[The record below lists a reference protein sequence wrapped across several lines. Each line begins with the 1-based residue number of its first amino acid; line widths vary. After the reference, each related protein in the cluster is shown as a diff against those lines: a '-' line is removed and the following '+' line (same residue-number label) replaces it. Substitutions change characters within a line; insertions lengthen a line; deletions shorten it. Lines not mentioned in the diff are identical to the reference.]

1 MHLQQ
6 HPGLEPGRGDGF
18 VDVNHGDLD
27 DVGGAALDRGI
38 QRGAFGGLPELTVAA
53 VQFRQI
59 ASAAQHRR
67 GEAVFAG
74 LLDHTLQVVPHA
86 AEPGEVGV
94 HLFLG
99 LFSGDLEL
107 RGQTVGAESVGKAV
121 GHRLDPAA
129 QFRGDLVDGHP
140 EGTGADEGVQI
151 LAGSKRLDESGV
163 LGQVRHDPH
172 LDLAV
177 VGGHQLRIAVTH
189 TERVAD
195 PAAGFGADRDVLQ
208 VRVGRRQPPGGG
220 DGLVERG
227 VDAAVGGS
235 RLQQSVD
242 GDLQSGDVAMGQQV
256 LEERMCGLVEQGL
269 QGVGIGGV
277 AGLGLL
283 GLRHLQLVEQHHLQL
298 FG

>member
-1 MHLQQ
+1 M
-6 HPGLEPGRGDGF
+6 
-18 VDVNHGDLD
+18 
-27 DVGGAALDRGI
+27 
-38 QRGAFGGLPELTVAA
+38 
-53 VQFRQI
+53 
-59 ASAAQHRR
+59 
-67 GEAVFAG
+67 
-74 LLDHTLQVVPHA
+74 
-86 AEPGEVGV
+86 
-94 HLFLG
+94 
-99 LFSGDLEL
+99 
-107 RGQTVGAESVGKAV
+107 
-121 GHRLDPAA
+121 
-129 QFRGDLVDGHP
+129 
-140 EGTGADEGVQI
+140 QI
-151 LAGSKRLDESGV
+151 LAGAKRLDESGV

-242 GDLQSGDVAMGQQV
+242 GDFQSGDVAMGQQV
-256 LEERMCGLVEQGL
+256 LEERVRRLVEQRL

-283 GLRHLQLVEQHHLQL
+283 GLRHLQFVEQDDLQL